1 MVEALY
7 LFSQKKNIIG
17 GVFNIGTR
25 EEITIQEL
33 AERVKKLCRSK
44 SRIVLLPPEEAYRD
58 GFEDMRRRLPDLSR
72 IKEAIG
78 YSPKVN
84 LDEALK
90 KVIASFQE

>member
-1 MVEALY
+1 M
-7 LFSQKKNIIG
+7 
-17 GVFNIGTR
+17 FNIGAR

-33 AERVKKLCRSK
+33 AEKIKMLCRSN
-44 SRIVLLPPEEAYRD
+44 SRIVHLPPEEAYRD

-78 YSPKVN
+78 YSPRVN

-90 KVIASFQE
+90 KVIASFQS